1 MNGNSTFLKDGII
14 HKITSTWIIELTQ
27 RHKRCETPI
36 TLTSIKLIM
45 GIFFL
50 HCLKSGVTM
59 EWTSLGAIE
68 AVLAEP
74 GQG

>member
-1 MNGNSTFLKDGII
+1 
-14 HKITSTWIIELTQ
+14 
-27 RHKRCETPI
+27 
-36 TLTSIKLIM
+36 M